1 MPSFSRRDFLKIS
14 ALTLGAVTV
23 STGLGGCNNS
33 DDNND
38 DDSAVSA
45 TFTHGVASG
54 DPLHDAVVLWTRA
67 VPNTGS
73 EPVTVRWE
81 VATDAEFINLTH
93 SGQTQVSAEHDYTIK
108 VDVRNLNAG
117 QTYHYRFVAGGT
129 TSDSGTTRTLPE
141 GFIASVKLAVMS
153 CSNYP
158 AGFFHAYAEAALE
171 PDLDAVVHLG
181 DYIYEY
187 DGDGYATEDA
197 EALGRTLA
205 ADNNVEIIEL
215 ADYRRRYALYRT
227 DSDLQTLHAAKPFI
241 CVWDDHEIT
250 NDTWKEG
257 AENHNEGEGDFGS
270 RKLNALR
277 AYFEWMPI
285 RPFMEGDEERIYR
298 TFRFGDLVS
307 LHMLDTRV
315 IGRDEQLSLGSY
327 LTGEGLNAAAFQ
339 ADLTDPNRT
348 LLGAEQLS
356 WLQTALAQ
364 SSTTWDVLGQ
374 QVLMGRMN
382 LPAELLLNLGSGTG
396 AVAESLEQLTVI
408 KLRYLQNDTSLTEAE
423 IARVTSTLPYNL
435 DAWDGYFAEREAVL
449 ETARAL
455 DRNLVVLAG
464 DTHNAWANDLKTLS
478 GQAVG
483 VEFATSSV
491 TSPGFEEFLQLT
503 AETVPPTEEALTF
516 LVDDLKYT
524 NLNQRGYMVVTFTP
538 QEARADWRFL
548 DTVKMPDYQ
557 IDGQRSNSLRVLP
570 GAANRKLVAAG

>member
-1 MPSFSRRDFLKIS
+1 MPSFSRRDFLKMS
-14 ALTLGAVTV
+14 ALTLGAVTI
-23 STGLGGCNNS
+23 STGLVGCNTT

-38 DDSAVSA
+38 DDTAVST

-54 DPLHDAVVLWTRA
+54 DPLHDAVMLWTRA

-73 EPVTVRWE
+73 ESVTVRWE
-81 VATDAEFINLTH
+81 VATDAEFLNLTH
-93 SGQTQVSAEHDYTIK
+93 SGKTQVRAAHDYTMK

-141 GFIASVKLAVMS
+141 GAIASVKLAVMS

-339 ADLTDPNRT
+339 TDLTDPNRT
-348 LLGAEQLS
+348 LLGAEQLN

-396 AVAESLEQLTVI
+396 AVAESLDQLTDI
-408 KLRYLQNDTSLTEAE
+408 KLRDLRNEPLTDAE
-423 IARVTSTLPYNL
+423 KARITSTLPYNL

-449 ETARAL
+449 ETARAG

-464 DTHNAWANDLKTLS
+464 DTHNAWANDLRTLS

-503 AETVPPTEEALTF
+503 AETVPLTEQALTF

-524 NLNQRGYMVVTFTP
+524 NLNQRGYMVVTFTS

-570 GAANRKLVAAG
+570 GAANRKLVAVG